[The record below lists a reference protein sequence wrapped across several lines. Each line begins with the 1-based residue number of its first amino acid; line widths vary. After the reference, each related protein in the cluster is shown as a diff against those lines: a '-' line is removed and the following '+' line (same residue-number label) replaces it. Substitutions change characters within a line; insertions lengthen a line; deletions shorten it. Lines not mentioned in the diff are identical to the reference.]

1 MAASNVFERLR
12 SPAEVRVT
20 VPAPPAAVFAVLS
33 DPETYPDWLAGAQSI
48 RRVDDDFPAE
58 GSGFDHEVG
67 PTEAVTVA
75 DRSEVRAADGPNRLV
90 LEVHAGPLKG
100 IAEFELE
107 RIADGTLVTLRERI
121 TGPLGAAMPLLRG
134 PIFLR
139 NRWSLDRLRQ
149 RFTPLVVRL

>member
-1 MAASNVFERLR
+1 MATTNVLERLR
-12 SPAEVRVT
+12 SPAEVRIT

-33 DPETYPDWLAGAQSI
+33 DPETYPEWLAGAQHI

-58 GSGFDHEVG
+58 GTGFDHEVG
-67 PTEAVTVA
+67 PADGVTIA
-75 DRSEVRAADGPNRLV
+75 DRSEVRTEDSPNRLV
-90 LEVHAGPLKG
+90 LEVQAGPLKG

-107 RIADGTLVTLRERI
+107 RIADGTLVTLRERV
-121 TGPLGAAMPLLRG
+121 TGTLGAAMPLLRG

-139 NRWSLDRLRQ
+139 NRVSLDRLRQ